1 MDDPPILDRE
11 RLASISRGDAALA
24 AEFLAVMFED
34 ADALLEQLSALVAG
48 GDRLAVSDVA
58 HTIKG
63 NATEL
68 GAMHLRDA
76 AAALETELQP
86 ARWPQSVE
94 HVRVA
99 LDELRSYV

>member
-1 MDDPPILDRE
+1 MDDVPILDRA
-11 RLASISRGDAALA
+11 RLELITRGNTALA
-24 AEFLAVMFED
+24 REFLHALFED

-48 GDRLAVSDVA
+48 GDRLAVSDLA

-68 GAMHLRDA
+68 GAMRLRD